1 MNAFTEWW
9 ETLGFPLIIYWA
21 IAIPFTVLFALQMI
35 WSFFTGDDVPDD
47 TPDAEVQ
54 GDTGIPFQFF
64 SIRNFIGFF
73 TIFGWV
79 GIAATDSGFSVL
91 TSLILSLSAGFAMML
106 IMASIAYFLSK
117 ATADGSMKIERA
129 VGHVGQVYLTVPK
142 SRTNLGKVQVVVQ
155 GSLRTLE
162 ALTDDQDDI
171 PNGKVIKVKQV
182 VNDNILLVTAE

>member
-1 MNAFTEWW
+1 MNLFTEWW
-9 ETLGFPLIIYWA
+9 ETLGFPLMIYWA

-79 GIAATDSGFSVL
+79 GIAATDSGFPVYI
-91 TSLILSLSAGFAMML
+91 SLLLSLTAGFGMMF

-129 VGHVGQVYLTVPK
+129 VGNVGQVYLTVPK

-162 ALTDDQDDI
+162 AITDDQHDI

>member
-1 MNAFTEWW
+1 MNLFTEWW
-9 ETLGFPLIIYWA
+9 ETLGFPLMIYWA

-54 GDTGIPFQFF
+54 GDSGIPFQFF

-79 GIAATDSGFSVL
+79 GIAATDSGFPVDI
-91 TSLILSLSAGFAMML
+91 SLLLSLTAGFGMMF

-142 SRTNLGKVQVVVQ
+142 SRSDLGKVQVVVQ

-162 ALTDDQDDI
+162 AITDDQNDI
-171 PNGKVIKVKQV
+171 PNGRVIKVKQV